1 MEYRLQDTLLLWT
14 RGRVRVEGR
23 VEGRVEDG
31 VEWSKVDCGVE

>member
-1 MEYRLQDTLLLWT
+1 MEYRLQDTLLLWNS
-14 RGRVRVEGR
+14 GRVRVEGR